1 MTSAAGSEKESV
13 WDYPRPP
20 ALVPCERRVRVEFAG
35 ETVADSTA
43 ALRMLETAS
52 PPTIYVPRRD
62 IAPGC
67 LEPVSGHTVCEW
79 KGTAAYGD
87 LVVGEPRAQ
96 RAAWWYPDPVGAYAR
111 LLDHVAFFPGRV
123 DACYLDDER
132 VTPQE
137 GDYYGGWIT
146 SDIQGPFKG
155 GAGTLSW

>member
-1 MTSAAGSEKESV
+1 MSGARSEPESV

-20 ALVPCERRVRVEFAG
+20 ALVPCERRVRVAFAG

-52 PPTIYVPRRD
+52 PPTIYVPRVD
-62 IAPGC
+62 IAAGC
-67 LEPVSGHTVCEW
+67 LAPAAGRSVCEW

-87 LVVGEPRAQ
+87 LVVAGRRAE
-96 RAAWWYPDPVGAYAR
+96 RAAWWYPQPAPAYGA

-123 DACYLDDER
+123 DACHLDDEQ

-137 GDYYGGWIT
+137 GDFYGGWVT

-155 GAGTLSW
+155 APGTLGW